1 MFSSYGLSLHFCSA
15 FQVDV
20 IVDLKPLKND
30 GVVIRD
36 VTLLLKCVKSV
47 NWVVKTHNVMGK
59 LDVVVS
65 WQQNT
70 ERDFIYFIQL
80 FNATL
85 WFRNQNRNKF
95 PPFEQ
100 LHNELT
106 SHASQVQRSCK
117 IFGSYL

>member
-1 MFSSYGLSLHFCSA
+1 MFSFFDLFHFCSA

-30 GVVIRD
+30 GVVVRD
-36 VTLLLKCVKSV
+36 VTLLLKCAKSV

-70 ERDFIYFIQL
+70 QRDFIYYIQL
-80 FNATL
+80 F
-85 WFRNQNRNKF
+85 
-95 PPFEQ
+95 
-100 LHNELT
+100 
-106 SHASQVQRSCK
+106 
-117 IFGSYL
+117 